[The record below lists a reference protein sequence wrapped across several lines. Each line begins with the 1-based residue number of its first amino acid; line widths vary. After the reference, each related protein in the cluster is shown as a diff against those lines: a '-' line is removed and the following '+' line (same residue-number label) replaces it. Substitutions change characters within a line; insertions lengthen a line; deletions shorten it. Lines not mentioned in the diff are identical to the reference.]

1 MAIDSEIAQYLIKKI
16 MNNTNYEININI
28 INEYG
33 EIIASG
39 DSKRVGKTHAG
50 ALEVI
55 EKRESLP
62 YFDFIDNDTES
73 SKPGI
78 NMPLFFKGE
87 VIGVVGVTGNPEEI
101 NIIANMVK
109 MATEILIEKEI
120 DIDKKIFKQT
130 TLNNYIYKIISK
142 ENRSYLNLINIW
154 AEKNNYLFNIERAV
168 CMIKFEKNENG
179 DMYKTTEYIINKMQY
194 LKYFY
199 KQDIVSYLGN
209 GQFIII
215 KSFSDKERSDKKS
228 VLKKFFISLQKE
240 IDDRMN
246 LKFSAVCGAIVNSL
260 DDIPESYEQ
269 ANFLLNY
276 TECKNNAI
284 YFIEDYILEFLILT
298 NKANSKMIL
307 KNSLNIINRSSLY
320 KETITAMS
328 KYDMNINKACDN
340 LSTHRNTI
348 IYRLKKIKE
357 VLGLDPIN
365 NHKDRI
371 KFYILSIILN
381 KKELK

>member
-1 MAIDSEIAQYLIKKI
+1 MISIDNQIAEKLLKKI
-16 MNNTNYEININI
+16 MDNTDYQININI

-39 DSKRVGKTHAG
+39 DSKRVGKTHSG

-55 EKRESLP
+55 EKRMSLP

-109 MATEILIEKEI
+109 MTTEILIEKEI

-142 ENRSYLNLINIW
+142 ENINYLNLINIW
-154 AEKNNYLFNIERAV
+154 AEKNKYLFNIERAV
-168 CMIKFEKNENG
+168 CMIKFEKNENW
-179 DMYKTTEYIINKMQY
+179 DMYKTSEYIIDKMQY

-215 KSFSDKERSDKKS
+215 KSFSDKERIDKKS
-228 VLKKFFISLQKE
+228 ALKKFFISLQKE
-240 IDDRMN
+240 IDSRLD
-246 LKFSAVCGAIVNSL
+246 LKFSAVCGAVVKGL

-276 TECKNNAI
+276 TECKNNVV
-284 YFIEDYILEFLILT
+284 YFIEDYILEFLILN

-320 KETITAMS
+320 KETIIAMS
-328 KYDMNINKACDN
+328 KYDMNINKACKN
-340 LSTHRNTI
+340 LSAHRNTI
-348 IYRLKKIKE
+348 IYRMKKIKE

-381 KKELK
+381 DKN

>member
-1 MAIDSEIAQYLIKKI
+1 MISIDNQIAEKLLKKI
-16 MNNTNYEININI
+16 MDNTDYRININI
-28 INEYG
+28 INGDG

-39 DSKRVGKTHAG
+39 DNKRVGKIHSG

-55 EKRESLP
+55 EKRKSLP
-62 YFDFIDNDTES
+62 YFDSIDNDKES

-78 NMPLFFKGE
+78 NMPLFFNNE

-109 MATEILIEKEI
+109 MLTEILIEKEI

-142 ENRSYLNLINIW
+142 ENENYLNLINIW
-154 AEKNNYLFNIERAV
+154 AEKNNYSFNIDRAV
-168 CMIKFEKNENG
+168 CLMKFKKNENW
-179 DMYKTTEYIINKMQY
+179 DMYKTSEYIINKMQY
-194 LKYFY
+194 IKYFY

-209 GQFIII
+209 RQFIII
-215 KSFSDKERSDKKS
+215 KSFNDKERTDKKK
-228 VLKKFFISLQKE
+228 VLKNFFISLQKE

-246 LKFSAVCGAIVNSL
+246 LKFSAVCGAAVNKLS
-260 DDIPESYEQ
+260 DIPDSYEQ

-276 TECKNNAI
+276 TECRNNVI
-284 YFIEDYILEFLILT
+284 YFIEDYILEFLILNNET
-298 NKANSKMIL
+298 NSKMIL
-307 KNSLNIINRSSLY
+307 KNSLNIINRSLLY

-328 KYDMNINKACDN
+328 KYDMNINKACEN
-340 LSTHRNTI
+340 LSMHRNTI
-348 IYRLKKIKE
+348 IYRMKKIKE
-357 VLGLDPIN
+357 ILGLDPIN

-381 KKELK
+381 NKN

>member
-1 MAIDSEIAQYLIKKI
+1 MAIDNEIAQYLINKI
-16 MNNTNYEININI
+16 MDNTDYQININI

-39 DSKRVGKTHAG
+39 DSKRVGKTHSG

-55 EKRESLP
+55 EKRMSLP

-109 MATEILIEKEI
+109 MTTEILIEKEI

-142 ENRSYLNLINIW
+142 ENLNYLNLINIW
-154 AEKNNYLFNIERAV
+154 AEKNKYLFNIERAV
-168 CMIKFEKNENG
+168 CMIKFEKNENW
-179 DMYKTTEYIINKMQY
+179 DMYKTSEYIINKMQY

-215 KSFSDKERSDKKS
+215 KSFSDKERIDKKS
-228 VLKKFFISLQKE
+228 ALKKFFISLQKE
-240 IDDRMN
+240 IDGRLD
-246 LKFSAVCGAIVNSL
+246 LKFSAVCGAVVKGL

-276 TECKNNAI
+276 TECKNNVV
-284 YFIEDYILEFLILT
+284 YFIEDYILEFLILS

-320 KETITAMS
+320 KETIIAMS
-328 KYDMNINKACDN
+328 KYDMNINKACKN
-340 LSTHRNTI
+340 LSAHRNTI
-348 IYRLKKIKE
+348 IYRMKKIKE

-381 KKELK
+381 DKN

>member
-1 MAIDSEIAQYLIKKI
+1 MTIDSEIAQYLINKI
-16 MNNTNYEININI
+16 IDNTNYKININI

-55 EKRESLP
+55 EKRMSLP

-78 NMPLFFKGE
+78 NMPLFFNGE

-109 MATEILIEKEI
+109 MTTEILMEKEI

-142 ENRSYLNLINIW
+142 ENRNYLNLINIW
-154 AEKNNYLFNIERAV
+154 AEKNKYLFNIERAV
-168 CMIKFEKNENG
+168 CMIKFERNENW

-209 GQFIII
+209 EQFIII
-215 KSFSDKERSDKKS
+215 KSFSDKERIDKKS
-228 VLKKFFISLQKE
+228 LLKKFFVSLQKE
-240 IDDRMN
+240 IDGKMN
-246 LKFSAVCGAIVNSL
+246 LKFFAVCGAIVNSL

-276 TECKNNAI
+276 AKCKNNEI
-284 YFIEDYILEFLILT
+284 YFIEDYIFEFLILN
-298 NKANSKMIL
+298 NKSNSKMIL

-320 KETITAMS
+320 KETIIAMS
-328 KYDMNINKACDN
+328 KYDMNINKACEN
-340 LSTHRNTI
+340 LSMHRNTI

-357 VLGLDPIN
+357 ILGLDPIN

-381 KKELK
+381 DKN

>member
-16 MNNTNYEININI
+16 MDNTNYEININI

-109 MATEILIEKEI
+109 MATKILIEKEI
-120 DIDKKIFKQT
+120 DIDKKTFKQT

-168 CMIKFEKNENG
+168 CMIKFEKNENW
-179 DMYKTTEYIINKMQY
+179 DMYKTSEYIINKMQY

-276 TECKNNAI
+276 TKCKNNVI
-284 YFIEDYILEFLILT
+284 YFIEDYILEFIILN

-381 KKELK
+381 DKN

>member
-1 MAIDSEIAQYLIKKI
+1 MISLDNQIAKKIIKKI
-16 MNNTNYEININI
+16 MNDTDYKININI
-28 INEYG
+28 MNEYG

-39 DSKRVGKTHAG
+39 DKYRIGKIHSG

-55 EKRESLP
+55 EKRKSMH
-62 YFDFIDNDTES
+62 YFDTIDNDTES

-168 CMIKFEKNENG
+168 CMIKFEKNENW
-179 DMYKTTEYIINKMQY
+179 DMYKTSEYIINKMQY

-381 KKELK
+381 KKN

>member
-1 MAIDSEIAQYLIKKI
+1 MAIDNEIAQYLINKI
-16 MNNTNYEININI
+16 MDNTDYQININI

-39 DSKRVGKTHAG
+39 DSKRVGKTHSG

-55 EKRESLP
+55 EKRMSLP

-109 MATEILIEKEI
+109 MTTEILIEKEI

-142 ENRSYLNLINIW
+142 ENLNYLNLINIW
-154 AEKNNYLFNIERAV
+154 AEKNKYLFNIERAV
-168 CMIKFEKNENG
+168 CMIKFEKNENW
-179 DMYKTTEYIINKMQY
+179 DMYKTSEYIINKMQY

-215 KSFSDKERSDKKS
+215 KSFSDKERIDKKS
-228 VLKKFFISLQKE
+228 VLKKFFISIQKE
-240 IDDRMN
+240 IDGRLD
-246 LKFSAVCGAIVNSL
+246 LKFSAVCGAVVKGL

-276 TECKNNAI
+276 TECKNNVV
-284 YFIEDYILEFLILT
+284 YFIEDYILEFLILN

-328 KYDMNINKACDN
+328 KYDMNINKACKN
-340 LSTHRNTI
+340 LSAHRNTI
-348 IYRLKKIKE
+348 IYRMKKIKE

-381 KKELK
+381 DKN

>member
-1 MAIDSEIAQYLIKKI
+1 MIFIDNQIAEKLLKKI
-16 MNNTNYEININI
+16 MDNTNYQININI

-39 DSKRVGKTHAG
+39 DNKRVGKIHLG

-55 EKRESLP
+55 EKRKSLP
-62 YFDFIDNDTES
+62 YFDFIDNDKES

-78 NMPLFFKGE
+78 NMPLFFHDE

-109 MATEILIEKEI
+109 MTTEILIEKEI

-142 ENRSYLNLINIW
+142 ENLNYLNIINIW
-154 AEKNNYLFNIERAV
+154 AEKNKYLFNIERAV
-168 CMIKFEKNENG
+168 CLMKFKKNENW
-179 DMYKTTEYIINKMQY
+179 DMYKTSEYIINKMQY
-194 LKYFY
+194 LKYFH
-199 KQDIVSYLGN
+199 KQDIISYFGN
-209 GQFIII
+209 GEFIII
-215 KSFSDKERSDKKS
+215 KSFNDKERTDKNK
-228 VLKKFFISLQKE
+228 VLKNFFISLQKE

-246 LKFSAVCGAIVNSL
+246 LKFSAFCGAVVNGL
-260 DDIPESYEQ
+260 DDISESYEQ

-276 TECKNNAI
+276 TECKNNVI
-284 YFIEDYILEFLILT
+284 YFIEDYILEFLILN

-328 KYDMNINKACDN
+328 KYDMNINKACKN
-340 LSTHRNTI
+340 LSAHRNTI
-348 IYRLKKIKE
+348 IYRMKKIKE

-381 KKELK
+381 DKN

>member
-1 MAIDSEIAQYLIKKI
+1 MISIDSQIAKKLLKKI
-16 MNNTNYEININI
+16 MDNTNYKININI

-78 NMPLFFKGE
+78 NMPLFFNDE

-168 CMIKFEKNENG
+168 CMIKFEKNENW

-209 GQFIII
+209 RQVIII
-215 KSFSDKERSDKKS
+215 KSFSDKERIDKKS

-246 LKFSAVCGAIVNSL
+246 LKFSAVCGAMVNSL
-260 DDIPESYEQ
+260 NDIPESYEQ

-276 TECKNNAI
+276 AECKNNAI

-298 NKANSKMIL
+298 NKSNSKMIL

-328 KYDMNINKACDN
+328 KYDMNINKACKN
-340 LSTHRNTI
+340 LSAHRNTI
-348 IYRLKKIKE
+348 IYRMKKIKE
-357 VLGLDPIN
+357 ILGLDPIN

-381 KKELK
+381 DKN

>member
-1 MAIDSEIAQYLIKKI
+1 MAIDNEIAQYLINKI
-16 MNNTNYEININI
+16 MDNTDYQININI

-39 DSKRVGKTHAG
+39 DSKRVGKTHSG

-55 EKRESLP
+55 EKRMSLP

-109 MATEILIEKEI
+109 MTTEILIEKEI

-142 ENRSYLNLINIW
+142 ENQNYLNLINIW
-154 AEKNNYLFNIERAV
+154 AEKNKYLFNIERAV
-168 CMIKFEKNENG
+168 CMIKFEKNENW
-179 DMYKTTEYIINKMQY
+179 DMYKTSEYIINKMQY

-215 KSFSDKERSDKKS
+215 KSFSDKERIDKKS

-240 IDDRMN
+240 IDGRLD
-246 LKFSAVCGAIVNSL
+246 LKFSAVCGAVVKGL

-276 TECKNNAI
+276 TECKNNVV
-284 YFIEDYILEFLILT
+284 YFIEDYILEFLILN

-328 KYDMNINKACDN
+328 KYDMNINKACKN
-340 LSTHRNTI
+340 LSAHRNTI
-348 IYRLKKIKE
+348 IYRMKKIKE

-381 KKELK
+381 DKN

>member
-276 TECKNNAI
+276 TKCKNNVI
-284 YFIEDYILEFLILT
+284 YFIEDYILEFIILN

-307 KNSLNIINRSSLY
+307 KNSLNIIKRSPLY

-381 KKELK
+381 DKN

>member
-1 MAIDSEIAQYLIKKI
+1 MAIDNEIAQYLINKI
-16 MNNTNYEININI
+16 MDNTDYQININI

-39 DSKRVGKTHAG
+39 DSKRVGKTHSG

-55 EKRESLP
+55 EKRMSLP

-78 NMPLFFKGE
+78 NMPLFFNDE

-109 MATEILIEKEI
+109 MTTEILIEKEI

-142 ENRSYLNLINIW
+142 ENQNYLNLINIW
-154 AEKNNYLFNIERAV
+154 AEKNKYLFNIERAV
-168 CMIKFEKNENG
+168 CMIKFEKNENW
-179 DMYKTTEYIINKMQY
+179 DMYKTSEYIINKMQY

-215 KSFSDKERSDKKS
+215 KSFSDKERIDKKS

-240 IDDRMN
+240 IDGRLD
-246 LKFSAVCGAIVNSL
+246 LKFSAVCGAVVKGL

-276 TECKNNAI
+276 TECKNNVV
-284 YFIEDYILEFLILT
+284 YFIEDYILEFLILS

-328 KYDMNINKACDN
+328 KYDMNINKACKN
-340 LSTHRNTI
+340 LSAHRNTI
-348 IYRLKKIKE
+348 IYRMKKIKE

-381 KKELK
+381 DKN

>member
-1 MAIDSEIAQYLIKKI
+1 MTINNEIAQYLINKI
-16 MNNTNYEININI
+16 MDNMDYQININI

-39 DSKRVGKTHAG
+39 DSKRVGKTHPG
-50 ALEVI
+50 ASEVI
-55 EKRESLP
+55 EKRKSLP

-78 NMPLFFKGE
+78 NMPLFFNDE

-109 MATEILIEKEI
+109 MTTEILIEKEI
-120 DIDKKIFKQT
+120 DIDKKYLKQT
-130 TLNNYIYKIISK
+130 LLNNYIYKIISK
-142 ENRSYLNLINIW
+142 ENQSYLNLINIW

-168 CMIKFEKNENG
+168 CLMKFEKNENW
-179 DMYKTTEYIINKMQY
+179 DMYKNSEYIINKMQY

-199 KQDIVSYLGN
+199 KQDIISYLGN

-215 KSFSDKERSDKKS
+215 KSFKEKIDKKS
-228 VLKKFFISLQKE
+228 LLKKFFISLQKE

-246 LKFSAVCGAIVNSL
+246 LKFSAVCGAVVNSL
-260 DDIPESYEQ
+260 DDIPDSYEQ

-276 TECKNNAI
+276 TECKNNVI
-284 YFIEDYILEFLILT
+284 YFIEDYILEFLILS

-328 KYDMNINKACDN
+328 KYDMNINKACEN
-340 LSTHRNTI
+340 LSMHRNTI
-348 IYRLKKIKE
+348 IYRMKKIKE
-357 VLGLDPIN
+357 ILGLDPIN

-381 KKELK
+381 NKN

>member
-1 MAIDSEIAQYLIKKI
+1 MISIDNQIAEKLLKKI
-16 MNNTNYEININI
+16 MDNTDYQININI

-39 DSKRVGKTHAG
+39 DSKRVGKMHSG

-55 EKRESLP
+55 EKRMSLP
-62 YFDFIDNDTES
+62 YFDFIDNYTES

-109 MATEILIEKEI
+109 MTTEILIEKEI

-142 ENRSYLNLINIW
+142 ENLNYLNLINIW
-154 AEKNNYLFNIERAV
+154 AEKNKYLFNIERAV
-168 CMIKFEKNENG
+168 CIIKFEKNENW
-179 DMYKTTEYIINKMQY
+179 DMYKTSEYIINKMQY

-215 KSFSDKERSDKKS
+215 KSFSDKERIDKKS
-228 VLKKFFISLQKE
+228 ALKKFFISLQKE
-240 IDDRMN
+240 IDGRLD
-246 LKFSAVCGAIVNSL
+246 LKFSAVCGAVVKGL

-276 TECKNNAI
+276 TECKNNVL
-284 YFIEDYILEFLILT
+284 YFIEDYILEFLILS

-328 KYDMNINKACDN
+328 KYDMNINKACKN
-340 LSTHRNTI
+340 LSAHRNTI
-348 IYRLKKIKE
+348 IYRMKKIKE

-381 KKELK
+381 DKN

>member
-1 MAIDSEIAQYLIKKI
+1 MAIDNEIAQYLINKI
-16 MNNTNYEININI
+16 MDNTDYKININI

-39 DSKRVGKTHAG
+39 DSKRVGKTHSG

-55 EKRESLP
+55 EKRMSLP

-109 MATEILIEKEI
+109 MTTEILIEKEI

-142 ENRSYLNLINIW
+142 ENQNYLNLINIW
-154 AEKNNYLFNIERAV
+154 AEKNKYLFNIERAV
-168 CMIKFEKNENG
+168 CMIKFEKNENW
-179 DMYKTTEYIINKMQY
+179 DMYKTSEYIINKMQY

-215 KSFSDKERSDKKS
+215 KSFSDKERIDKKS

-240 IDDRMN
+240 IDGRLD
-246 LKFSAVCGAIVNSL
+246 LKFSAVCGAVVKAL

-276 TECKNNAI
+276 TECKNNVV
-284 YFIEDYILEFLILT
+284 YFIEDYILEFLILN

-328 KYDMNINKACDN
+328 KYDMNINKACKN
-340 LSTHRNTI
+340 LSAHRNTI
-348 IYRLKKIKE
+348 IYRMKKIKE

-381 KKELK
+381 DKI